1 MKFIYNS
8 IDNTFIVG
16 ISFINFFDPKHG
28 KMNTTLIFEFGKRS
42 FAIIFRGEKCV

>member
-1 MKFIYNS
+1 MKIKYNK
-8 IDNTFIVG
+8 IEGTFILG